1 MRRIMKKIY
10 ERIAVILF
18 LTSLWIVSL
27 SIFLV
32 NDKEYSENENRYLTT
47 KPDIS
52 MEDVSSGK
60 FMDTFETYLNDQFP
74 LRDKWIA
81 LKTDIQRLFGKTD
94 INGTYLGSD
103 GYLFE
108 KWTENDFNTDNLQ
121 RNIES
126 INKFVQANQDKK
138 GTILIV
144 PTASLPL
151 QDRLPK
157 NAPVLNQNKAFDMIY
172 SKLGKNCEQI
182 DIRPTLD
189 AHKTEYIYYKTDHHW
204 TTLGAYLGYMEW
216 QRQNG
221 NSAELSDYHIT
232 LAANNF
238 KGSLYSKVLNRD
250 CAFDEI
256 YIYDKIQKPDYE
268 VSYNFGKTQTDS
280 VYELKHLN
288 EKDKYQVFLNG
299 NHPELTISTN
309 VNNNKHLL
317 IFKDSFANAFI
328 PFLLS
333 DYETIHIIDLRYFK
347 GDLNDY
353 ISHNDITEYLFLYNI
368 KNFCEDTSIP
378 MISSL

>member
-1 MRRIMKKIY
+1 MKKIY
-10 ERIAVILF
+10 KKIIAILF
-18 LTSLWIVSL
+18 LTSLWIVFL
-27 SIFLV
+27 SIFLTKD
-32 NDKEYSENENRYLTT
+32 NEYSENENRYLTT

-52 MEDVSSGK
+52 MEEVASGK

-81 LKTDIQRLFGKTD
+81 LKTDIQQLFGKTD
-94 INGTYLGSD
+94 VNGTYLGSD

-108 KWTENDFNTDNLQ
+108 KWTENDFQQENLQ
-121 RNIES
+121 KNIES
-126 INKFVQANQDKK
+126 VKNFAQTNNDIK

-151 QDRLPK
+151 QDKLPK
-157 NAPVLNQNKAFDMIY
+157 NAPVFNQNKAFDMIY
-172 SKLGKNCEQI
+172 SNLGKNCEWI
-182 DIRPTLD
+182 DMRLVLE
-189 AHKTEYIYYKTDHHW
+189 AHKNEYIYYKTDHHW
-204 TTLGAYLGYMEW
+204 TTFGAYLGYAEW
-216 QRQNG
+216 QRQHG
-221 NSAELSDYHIT
+221 NNVQLSDYNIT

-250 CAFDEI
+250 SALDEI
-256 YIYDKIQKPDYE
+256 YLYDKIQKPTYE
-268 VSYNFGKTQTDS
+268 VHYNFGKTQTDS
-280 VYELKHLN
+280 VYELNRLY

-317 IFKDSFANAFI
+317 LFKDSFANAFI

-353 ISHNDITEYLFLYNI
+353 ISHNNITEYLFLYNI

-378 MISSL
+378 MIGSL

>member
-238 KGSLYSKVLNRD
+238 KGSLPWNR
-250 CAFDEI
+250 
-256 YIYDKIQKPDYE
+256 
-268 VSYNFGKTQTDS
+268 
-280 VYELKHLN
+280 L
-288 EKDKYQVFLNG
+288 
-299 NHPELTISTN
+299 
-309 VNNNKHLL
+309 
-317 IFKDSFANAFI
+317 
-328 PFLLS
+328 
-333 DYETIHIIDLRYFK
+333 
-347 GDLNDY
+347 
-353 ISHNDITEYLFLYNI
+353 
-368 KNFCEDTSIP
+368 
-378 MISSL
+378 

>member
-1 MRRIMKKIY
+1 MEIIMKKIY
-10 ERIAVILF
+10 QRIAAILF
-18 LTSLWIVSL
+18 LASLWIVSL
-27 SIFLV
+27 SIFLIK
-32 NDKEYSENENRYLTT
+32 DKEYSENENRYLTT
-47 KPDIS
+47 KPNIS

-81 LKTDIQRLFGKTD
+81 FKTDIQRLFGKTD

-108 KWTENDFNTDNLQ
+108 KWTENDFDSKNLQ

-126 INKFVQANQDKK
+126 INRFVQANQDKK

-151 QDRLPK
+151 QDKLPK
-157 NAPVLNQNKAFDMIY
+157 NAPVLNQNMAFDMIY
-172 SKLGKNCEQI
+172 SNLGKNCELI
-182 DIRPTLD
+182 DIRPALE
-189 AHKTEYIYYKTDHHW
+189 AHRTEYIYYKTDHHW
-204 TTLGAYLGYMEW
+204 TTFGAYLGYAEW
-216 QRQNG
+216 QHQRG
-221 NSAELSDYHIT
+221 NVVEFSNYDVT
-232 LAANNF
+232 LAANDF

-250 CAFDEI
+250 SALDEI
-256 YIYDKIQKPDYE
+256 YLYNKIQKPTYE
-268 VSYNFGKTQTDS
+268 VNYNFGKTQTNS
-280 VYELKHLN
+280 VYELKRLN

-299 NHPELTISTN
+299 NHPELTISTSA
-309 VNNNKHLL
+309 NNNKHLL

-333 DYETIHIIDLRYFK
+333 DYETIHVIDLRYFK
-347 GDLNDY
+347 GDLYDY

-378 MISSL
+378 MIDSL

>member
-1 MRRIMKKIY
+1 MKKIY
-10 ERIAVILF
+10 IKIIAILF
-18 LTSLWIVSL
+18 LTSLWIVFL
-27 SIFLV
+27 SIFLTKD
-32 NDKEYSENENRYLTT
+32 NEYSENENRYLTT

-52 MEDVSSGK
+52 MEEVASGK

-81 LKTDIQRLFGKTD
+81 LKTDIQQLFGKTD

-108 KWTENDFNTDNLQ
+108 KWIENDFQQENLQ
-121 RNIES
+121 KNIES
-126 INKFVQANQDKK
+126 IKNFAQENNDIK

-151 QDRLPK
+151 QDKLPK
-157 NAPVLNQNKAFDMIY
+157 NAPAFNQNKAFDMIY
-172 SKLGKNCEQI
+172 SNLGKNCEWI
-182 DIRPTLD
+182 DMRPVLE
-189 AHKTEYIYYKTDHHW
+189 AHKNEYIYYKTDHHW
-204 TTLGAYLGYMEW
+204 TTFGAYLGYAEW
-216 QRQNG
+216 QRQHG
-221 NSAELSDYHIT
+221 NNVQPSDYNIT

-250 CAFDEI
+250 SALDEI
-256 YIYDKIQKPDYE
+256 YLYDKIQKPTYE
-268 VSYNFGKTQTDS
+268 VHYNFGKTQTDS
-280 VYELKHLN
+280 VYELKRLY

-317 IFKDSFANAFI
+317 LFKDSFANAFI

-353 ISHNDITEYLFLYNI
+353 ISHNNITEYLFLYNI

-378 MISSL
+378 MIGSL

>member
-1 MRRIMKKIY
+1 MKKIY
-10 ERIAVILF
+10 EKIVAILF
-18 LTSLWIVSL
+18 LTSLWIVFL
-27 SIFLV
+27 SIFLTKD
-32 NDKEYSENENRYLTT
+32 NEYSENENRYLTT

-52 MEDVSSGK
+52 MEEVASGK

-81 LKTDIQRLFGKTD
+81 LKTDIQQLFGKTD
-94 INGTYLGSD
+94 INSTYLGSD

-108 KWTENDFNTDNLQ
+108 KWTENDFQQENLQ
-121 RNIES
+121 KNIES
-126 INKFVQANQDKK
+126 VKNFAQANNDIK

-151 QDRLPK
+151 QDKLPK
-157 NAPVLNQNKAFDMIY
+157 NAPVFNQNKAFDMIY
-172 SKLGKNCEQI
+172 SNLGKNCEWI
-182 DIRPTLD
+182 DMRPVLE
-189 AHKTEYIYYKTDHHW
+189 AHKNEYIYYKTDHHW
-204 TTLGAYLGYMEW
+204 TTFGAYLGYAEW
-216 QRQNG
+216 QRQHG
-221 NSAELSDYHIT
+221 NNVQLSDYNIT

-250 CAFDEI
+250 SALDEI
-256 YIYDKIQKPDYE
+256 YLYDKIQKPTYE
-268 VSYNFGKTQTDS
+268 VHYNFGKTQTDS
-280 VYELKHLN
+280 VYELNCLY

-317 IFKDSFANAFI
+317 LFKDSFANAFI

-353 ISHNDITEYLFLYNI
+353 ISHNNITEYLFLYNI

-378 MISSL
+378 MIGSL

>member
-1 MRRIMKKIY
+1 MKKIY
-10 ERIAVILF
+10 ERTATILF
-18 LTSLWIVSL
+18 LASLWIVLL
-27 SIFLV
+27 SIFLIK
-32 NDKEYSENENRYLTT
+32 DKEYSENENRYLTT

-81 LKTDIQRLFGKTD
+81 FKTDIQRLFGKTD

-108 KWTENDFNTDNLQ
+108 KWTENDFNLENLQ
-121 RNIES
+121 KNIDS
-126 INKFVQANQDKK
+126 IKKFVQINNDKK

-144 PTASLPL
+144 PTSSLPL
-151 QDRLPK
+151 QDKLPK
-157 NAPVLNQNKAFDMIY
+157 NAPIFNQNKAFDMIY
-172 SKLGKNCEQI
+172 SNLGRDCEQI
-182 DIRPTLD
+182 DIRPMLD
-189 AHKTEYIYYKTDHHW
+189 AHKSEYIYYKTDHHW
-204 TTLGAYLGYMEW
+204 TTLGAYLGYTEW

-221 NSAELSDYHIT
+221 NLVELSDYNVT
-232 LAANNF
+232 LATSDF
-238 KGSLYSKVLNRD
+238 KGSLYSKVLNRNS
-250 CAFDEI
+250 ALDEI
-256 YIYDKIQKPDYE
+256 YIYDKIQQPTYKVE
-268 VSYNFGKTQTDS
+268 YNFGKTQTDS
-280 VYELKHLN
+280 VYHLERLN

-299 NHPELTISTN
+299 NFPELTISTDL
-309 VNNNKHLL
+309 NNEKHLL

-333 DYETIHIIDLRYFK
+333 DYETIHVIDLRYFK

-353 ISHNDITEYLFLYNI
+353 ISQNNITEYLFLYNI

-378 MISSL
+378 MIGSL

>member
-1 MRRIMKKIY
+1 MKKIY
-10 ERIAVILF
+10 KKIIAILF
-18 LTSLWIVSL
+18 LTSLWIVFL
-27 SIFLV
+27 SIFLTKD
-32 NDKEYSENENRYLTT
+32 NEYSENENRYLTT

-52 MEDVSSGK
+52 MEEVASGK

-81 LKTDIQRLFGKTD
+81 LKTDIQQLFGKTD

-108 KWTENDFNTDNLQ
+108 KWTENDFQQENLQ
-121 RNIES
+121 KNIES
-126 INKFVQANQDKK
+126 VKNFAQANNDIK

-151 QDRLPK
+151 QDKLPK
-157 NAPVLNQNKAFDMIY
+157 NAPVFNQNKAFDMIY
-172 SKLGKNCEQI
+172 LNLGKNCEWI
-182 DIRPTLD
+182 DMRPVLE
-189 AHKTEYIYYKTDHHW
+189 AHKNEYIYYKTDHHW
-204 TTLGAYLGYMEW
+204 TTFGAYLGYAEW
-216 QRQNG
+216 QRQHEN
-221 NSAELSDYHIT
+221 NVQLSDYNIT

-250 CAFDEI
+250 SALDEI
-256 YIYDKIQKPDYE
+256 YLYDKIQKPIYE
-268 VSYNFGKTQTDS
+268 VHYNFGKTQTDS
-280 VYELKHLN
+280 VYELNRLY

-317 IFKDSFANAFI
+317 LFKDSFANAFI

-353 ISHNDITEYLFLYNI
+353 ISHNNITEYLFLYNI

-378 MISSL
+378 MIGSL

>member
-1 MRRIMKKIY
+1 MKKIY
-10 ERIAVILF
+10 KKIIAILF
-18 LTSLWIVSL
+18 LTSLWIVFL
-27 SIFLV
+27 SIFLTKD
-32 NDKEYSENENRYLTT
+32 NEYSENENRYLTT

-52 MEDVSSGK
+52 MEEVASGK

-81 LKTDIQRLFGKTD
+81 LKTDIQQLFGKTD

-108 KWTENDFNTDNLQ
+108 KWTENDFQQENLQ
-121 RNIES
+121 KNIES
-126 INKFVQANQDKK
+126 VKNFAQANNDIK

-151 QDRLPK
+151 QDKLPK
-157 NAPVLNQNKAFDMIY
+157 NAPVFNQNKAFDMIY
-172 SKLGKNCEQI
+172 LNLGKNCEWI
-182 DIRPTLD
+182 DMRPALE
-189 AHKTEYIYYKTDHHW
+189 AHKNEYIYYKTDHHW
-204 TTLGAYLGYMEW
+204 TTFGAYLGYAEW
-216 QRQNG
+216 QRQHG
-221 NSAELSDYHIT
+221 NNVQLSDYNIT

-238 KGSLYSKVLNRD
+238 KGSLYSKVLNQD
-250 CAFDEI
+250 SALDEI
-256 YIYDKIQKPDYE
+256 YLYDKIQKPTYE
-268 VSYNFGKTQTDS
+268 VHYNFGKTQTDS
-280 VYELKHLN
+280 VYELKRLY

-317 IFKDSFANAFI
+317 LFKDSFANAFI

-353 ISHNDITEYLFLYNI
+353 ISHNNITEYLFLYNI

-378 MISSL
+378 MIGSL

>member
-1 MRRIMKKIY
+1 MKKIY
-10 ERIAVILF
+10 KKIIAILF
-18 LTSLWIVSL
+18 LTSLWIVFL
-27 SIFLV
+27 SIFLTKD
-32 NDKEYSENENRYLTT
+32 NEYSENENRYLTT

-52 MEDVSSGK
+52 MEEVASGK
-60 FMDTFETYLNDQFP
+60 FMVTFETYLNDQFP

-81 LKTDIQRLFGKTD
+81 LKTDIQQLFGKTD

-108 KWTENDFNTDNLQ
+108 KWTENDFQQENLQ
-121 RNIES
+121 KNIES
-126 INKFVQANQDKK
+126 VKNFAQANNDIK

-151 QDRLPK
+151 QDKLPK
-157 NAPVLNQNKAFDMIY
+157 NAPVFNQNKAFDMIY
-172 SKLGKNCEQI
+172 LNLGKNCEWI
-182 DIRPTLD
+182 DMRPVLE
-189 AHKTEYIYYKTDHHW
+189 AHKNEYIYYKTDHHW
-204 TTLGAYLGYMEW
+204 TTFGAYLGYAEW
-216 QRQNG
+216 QHQHG
-221 NSAELSDYHIT
+221 NNVQLSDYNIT

-250 CAFDEI
+250 SALDEI
-256 YIYDKIQKPDYE
+256 YLYDKIQKPTYE
-268 VSYNFGKTQTDS
+268 VHYNFGKTQTDS
-280 VYELKHLN
+280 VYELNRLY

-317 IFKDSFANAFI
+317 LFKDSFANAFI

-353 ISHNDITEYLFLYNI
+353 ISHNNITEYLFLYNI

-378 MISSL
+378 MIGSL

>member
-1 MRRIMKKIY
+1 MRSIMKKIC

-18 LTSLWIVSL
+18 LTSLWIVLL

-52 MEDVSSGK
+52 MEDVTSGK

-121 RNIES
+121 RNIVS

-172 SKLGKNCEQI
+172 SKLDKDCEQI

-189 AHKTEYIYYKTDHHW
+189 AHKMEYIYYKTDHHW

-221 NSAELSDYHIT
+221 NSVELSDYHIT
-232 LAANNF
+232 LAATNF

-256 YIYDKIQKPDYE
+256 YIYD
-268 VSYNFGKTQTDS
+268 
-280 VYELKHLN
+280 
-288 EKDKYQVFLNG
+288 
-299 NHPELTISTN
+299 
-309 VNNNKHLL
+309 
-317 IFKDSFANAFI
+317 I
-328 PFLLS
+328 PIVL
-333 DYETIHIIDLRYFK
+333 
-347 GDLNDY
+347 
-353 ISHNDITEYLFLYNI
+353 ITEQYLEYVSHMETEDLDVKLELLRAMKGKAGQEDLDI
-368 KNFCEDTSIP
+368 LCESLDLPKGEGAEEERFRSIEQYLR
-378 MISSL
+378 MRKKFEGGRLR

>member
-1 MRRIMKKIY
+1 MKKIY
-10 ERIAVILF
+10 EKIVAILF
-18 LTSLWIVSL
+18 LTSLWIILL
-27 SIFLV
+27 STFLTK
-32 NDKEYSENENRYLTT
+32 DKEYSENENRYLTT

-52 MEDVSSGK
+52 MEEVTSGK

-81 LKTDIQRLFGKTD
+81 FKTDIQQLFGKTD
-94 INGTYLGSD
+94 INGTYLGND

-108 KWTENDFNTDNLQ
+108 KWTENDFQQENLQ
-121 RNIES
+121 KNIES
-126 INKFVQANQDKK
+126 VKNFAQANNDIK

-151 QDRLPK
+151 KDKLPK
-157 NAPVLNQNKAFDMIY
+157 NAPVFNQNKAFDMIY
-172 SKLGKNCEQI
+172 SNLGKNCEWI
-182 DIRPTLD
+182 DMRPTLE
-189 AHKTEYIYYKTDHHW
+189 AHKNEYIYYKTDHHW
-204 TTLGAYLGYMEW
+204 TTFGAYLGYAQW
-216 QRQNG
+216 QRQHG
-221 NSAELSDYHIT
+221 NNVQLSDYNIT

-238 KGSLYSKVLNRD
+238 KGSLYSKVLNRNS
-250 CAFDEI
+250 ALDEI
-256 YIYDKIQKPDYE
+256 YLYDKIQKPTYE
-268 VSYNFGKTQTDS
+268 VHYNLGKTQTDS
-280 VYELKHLN
+280 VYELNRLY

-309 VNNNKHLL
+309 INNNKHLL

-353 ISHNDITEYLFLYNI
+353 INHNNITEYLFLYNI

-378 MISSL
+378 MLGSL

>member
-1 MRRIMKKIY
+1 MKKIY
-10 ERIAVILF
+10 KKIIAILF
-18 LTSLWIVSL
+18 LTSLWIVFL
-27 SIFLV
+27 SIFLTKD
-32 NDKEYSENENRYLTT
+32 NEYSENENRYLTT

-52 MEDVSSGK
+52 MEEVASGK
-60 FMDTFETYLNDQFP
+60 FMVTFETYLNDQFP

-81 LKTDIQRLFGKTD
+81 LKTDIQQLFGKTD

-108 KWTENDFNTDNLQ
+108 KWTENDFQQENLQ
-121 RNIES
+121 KNIES
-126 INKFVQANQDKK
+126 VKNFAQANNDIK

-151 QDRLPK
+151 QDKLPK
-157 NAPVLNQNKAFDMIY
+157 NAPVFNQNKAFDMIY
-172 SKLGKNCEQI
+172 LNLGKNCEWI
-182 DIRPTLD
+182 DMRPVLE
-189 AHKTEYIYYKTDHHW
+189 AHKNEYIYYKTDHHW
-204 TTLGAYLGYMEW
+204 TTFGAYLGYAEW
-216 QRQNG
+216 QHQHG
-221 NSAELSDYHIT
+221 NNVQLSDYNIT

-250 CAFDEI
+250 SALDEI
-256 YIYDKIQKPDYE
+256 YLYDKIQKPTYE
-268 VSYNFGKTQTDS
+268 VHYNFGKTQTDS
-280 VYELKHLN
+280 VYELNRLY

-317 IFKDSFANAFI
+317 LFKDSFANAFI

-353 ISHNDITEYLFLYNI
+353 ISHNNITEYLFLYN
-368 KNFCEDTSIP
+368 P
-378 MISSL
+378 